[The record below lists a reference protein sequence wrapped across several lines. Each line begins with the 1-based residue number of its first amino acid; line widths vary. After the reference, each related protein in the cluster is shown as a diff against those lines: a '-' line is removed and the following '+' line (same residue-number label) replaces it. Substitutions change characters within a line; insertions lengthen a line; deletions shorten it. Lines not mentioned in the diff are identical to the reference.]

1 MQPDSS
7 LPKIHSAGPA
17 GQAIGF
23 KAERRVA
30 GQAHRP
36 LPRHHESAADF
47 SDKYLEP
54 ISLLIV
60 DDDRLG
66 RIMLASLLSAN
77 NINVSQAENG
87 LDALLQFQNR
97 RFDVV
102 LTDLRMPVMDGE
114 TLATRLREYEQANRL
129 PHCRL
134 VALAAVLE
142 APESTL
148 LVDGLFDAALEKPAL
163 VGDVLSVIFDD

>member
-1 MQPDSS
+1 MQLNFSPQSTRHPGS
-7 LPKIHSAGPA
+7 PA
-17 GQAIGF
+17 GQPRGMSGQQLANQVNRPTSGR
-23 KAERRVA
+23 AE
-30 GQAHRP
+30 P
-36 LPRHHESAADF
+36 NADF

-54 ISLLIV
+54 LSLLLV
-60 DDDRLG
+60 DDDRLS
-66 RIMLASLLSAN
+66 RIMLASLLAAN
-77 NINVSQAENG
+77 NLNVAQAENG

-114 TLATRLREYEQANRL
+114 TLATRLREYEHANRL

-163 VGDVLSVIFDD
+163 VGDVLNVIFED